1 MELLVVL
8 IKKVSIIQMARFARS
23 VRSGEGET
31 GGPVKEYINIE
42 LYY

>member
-8 IKKVSIIQMARFARS
+8 IKKVSIIQMARSARS
-23 VRSGEGET
+23 VRSGKDET
-31 GGPVKEYINIE
+31 DGPVKEYINIE